1 MYWVMLLSEGTPM
14 NEVDLDARLR
24 SAAPRIASG
33 VGLAEHGM
41 LVLDDARQRRRR
53 RSRAWVA
60 AATASLALIG
70 GGTVAVAGNGTQ
82 TPWGWTAD
90 AVYEIPGPSGQTCF
104 AGLVVKPDGAAPDA
118 EVVLQAR
125 QFVSG
130 LDLDSLDTSAARAEL
145 EAENDQPYD
154 DGTPGVFHYTDED
167 IAQSAM
173 HQTVA
178 GLLFAELEARGFSAD
193 GDEG

>member
-1 MYWVMLLSEGTPM
+1 M
-14 NEVDLDARLR
+14 
-24 SAAPRIASG
+24 
-33 VGLAEHGM
+33 
-41 LVLDDARQRRRR
+41 
-53 RSRAWVA
+53 A

-145 EAENDQPYD
+145 EAE
-154 DGTPGVFHYTDED
+154 
-167 IAQSAM
+167 
-173 HQTVA
+173 
-178 GLLFAELEARGFSAD
+178 
-193 GDEG
+193 GDRSLD